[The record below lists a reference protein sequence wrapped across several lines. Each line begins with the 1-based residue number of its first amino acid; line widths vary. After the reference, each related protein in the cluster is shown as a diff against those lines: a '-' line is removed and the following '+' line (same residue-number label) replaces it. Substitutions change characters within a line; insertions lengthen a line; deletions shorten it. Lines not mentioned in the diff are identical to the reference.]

1 MRLHTCDVRLA
12 IGSLLLL
19 ALGACGGGES
29 ASSSAHAEG
38 EAASGNA
45 AQGAASGQEPKLNVV
60 FILLDTL
67 RADGLGCYGNPRPT
81 SPRIDALAAEGTRF
95 DRAWAVSPGTA
106 SSHASLF
113 SSTYPQTHGVWN
125 RVVGE
130 GEAMALNPAAVT
142 MAESFRAAGYRT
154 TAIADG
160 GYVSEAR
167 GLDQGFD
174 IFESFTRGGPAVFS
188 HARKWLGNHGRG
200 EKPFFLFVHTYET
213 HVPYV
218 PMPTDLAPFVGDYDG
233 PMRKAYENALA
244 ESQGRERLRKKQKT
258 QAKHFRPLLH
268 EIDAPLTAADK
279 QFYRALYDAE
289 VVLADRLVGSL
300 LDRLEELDLR
310 DDTLIVL
317 TSDHGEE
324 FWEHGK
330 HGHLQI
336 HEEQLHIPLILH
348 IPGQTPGVVRNDV
361 LDHVDFLPSLL
372 ATVGIPKPRTAM
384 GRDLRWAAATDTQP
398 DGWAVGQNNFPT
410 AQTAM
415 RQGDWRWLHVAG
427 EPPVESIYDL
437 AQDRLGQED
446 LAAEPTTRGFA
457 TSARS
462 QWESWKK
469 DCRTWLE
476 DAGVGAV
483 PLGSGEG
490 PAEEDQAELE
500 QLGYVGD

>member
-1 MRLHTCDVRLA
+1 MRNPSIHTRWTLW
-12 IGSLLLL
+12 SLLVLS
-19 ALGACGGGES
+19 LGACGGGEPN
-29 ASSSAHAEG
+29 APAQADGEGNGVGSSNSSNAE
-38 EAASGNA
+38 
-45 AQGAASGQEPKLNVV
+45 QEPQWNVV

-81 SPRIDALAAEGTRF
+81 SPRIDALAAAGTRF
-95 DRAWAVSPGTA
+95 ERAWAVSPGTA
-106 SSHASLF
+106 SSHASMF
-113 SSTYPQTHGVWN
+113 SSTYPETHGVWN
-125 RVVGE
+125 RAVGDQE
-130 GEAMALNPAAVT
+130 TMALNPNAVT
-142 MAESFRAAGYRT
+142 MAEAFRDAGYRT

-174 IFESFTRGGPAVFS
+174 TFSSFTRGGPAVFS
-188 HARKWLGNHGRG
+188 HAQKWLGNHGKG

-218 PMPTDLAPFVGDYDG
+218 PMLADLEPLVDGYDG

-258 QAKHFRPLLH
+258 QAKHYRSLLH
-268 EIDAPLTAADK
+268 EVDAPLTQADK
-279 QFYRALYDAE
+279 DFYRALYDAE
-289 VVLADRLVGSL
+289 VVLADRLVGDL

-310 DDTLIVL
+310 DHTLIVL

-336 HEEQLHIPLILH
+336 HEEQLHIPLILQ
-348 IPGQTPGVVRNDV
+348 IPGQTPGVVRKDV

-372 ATVGIPKPRTAM
+372 AAVGLPKPATAM
-384 GRDLRWAAATDTQP
+384 GRDLRWASTADQQP

-415 RQGDWRWLHVAG
+415 RQGDWRWMHVAG
-427 EPPVESIYDL
+427 EPAVETTFDL
-437 AQDRLGQED
+437 AQDRLGQVD
-446 LAAEPTTRGFA
+446 VTGAGAADSFA
-457 TSARS
+457 KSARA
-462 QWESWKK
+462 QLEIWREA
-469 DCRTWLE
+469 CRNFLTE
-476 DAGVGAV
+476 AEIAAV
-483 PLGSGEG
+483 PLDNGQR
-490 PAEEDQAELE
+490 PAEEVQAELE